1 MSRTMRTAFIFSS
14 LFAAVLAIVFAASRA
29 PVRAQSNA
37 PQAVS
42 NQQRSLPPLPPGY
55 IRPPINV
62 PTDLAPK
69 MRVEE
74 LPTVDSH
81 TYEIRFSTGDE
92 ILSGLTKFAEQ
103 HRIVSAYITGIGG
116 LISAKLGWGSPTV
129 PGMKEID
136 VTKKCEL
143 VSLTGNISL
152 RGQHPYVHLHGV
164 VAFSDGSTKGGHVIE
179 AHVDPLAE
187 IFVVTTAAPL
197 PAESPSGPAAGAPEH

>member
-92 ILSGLTKFAEQ
+92 ILSGLTEFAEQ
-103 HRIVSAYITGIGG
+103 HHIVSAHITGIGG